1 MNYRHAYHAGN
12 FADVF
17 KHIVL
22 VRIIEYLK
30 RKEAAFRVFD
40 THAGSGL
47 YDLAS
52 PEAAKTGEWISG
64 IGRLLEA
71 RPDSGTALLIEP
83 YLAAVS
89 RFKEGELL
97 TAYPGSPMIARSLLR
112 KQDRLSLC
120 ELHPADGEK
129 LAELFA
135 GDYQVRVN
143 KLDGWLVT
151 GAHLPPKENRGLV
164 LIDPP
169 FEEAGEFS
177 RLRAAIEKAHRRWPG
192 GTLMAWYPLKHETDV
207 VRFIADMKESSIEK
221 LLRVEFKLEAA
232 GMDSAFRGCGLI
244 VKNPPFTLTGE
255 LNKILPF
262 LCKALGTGRAGFR
275 LEWLKSRL
283 TGED

>member
-30 RKEAAFRVFD
+30 RKDAAFRVFD
-40 THAGSGL
+40 THAGAGL

-71 RPDSGTALLIEP
+71 RPEAETATLIEP
-83 YLAAVS
+83 YLAAVNAF
-89 RFKEGELL
+89 REGKLL
-97 TAYPGSPMIARSLLR
+97 TAYPGSPTIARSLLR

-120 ELHPADGEK
+120 ELHPADEKK

-143 KLDGWLVT
+143 KLDGWLVA
-151 GAHLPPKENRGLV
+151 GAHLPPKEKRGLV
-164 LIDPP
+164 FIDPS

-177 RLRAAIEKAHRRWPG
+177 RLTGAIEKAHRRWPG
-192 GTLMAWYPLKHETDV
+192 GTIMVWYPLKHESSV
-207 VRFIADMKESSIEK
+207 VRFISDLKKSGIQK
-221 LLRVEFKLEAA
+221 LLRVEFRLEAA
-232 GMDSAFRGCGLI
+232 DKEPTFRGCGLI

-255 LNKILPF
+255 LNRILPF
-262 LCKALGTGRAGFR
+262 LCKALGTKHAGFH
-275 LEWLKSRL
+275 LEWLTSQL
-283 TGED
+283 TSEV